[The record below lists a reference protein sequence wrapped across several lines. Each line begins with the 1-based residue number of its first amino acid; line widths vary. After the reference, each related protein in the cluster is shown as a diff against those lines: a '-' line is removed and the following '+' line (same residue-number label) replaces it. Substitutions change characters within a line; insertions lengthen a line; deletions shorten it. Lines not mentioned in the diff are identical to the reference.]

1 MPPMPPPP
9 PPPPDAP
16 ASERWAHFH
25 RALSFVTSPGFFGA
39 MGVPV
44 LQGRDFTASD
54 NRSAERVVIVNE
66 AFARRYFP
74 DGNPLSKRLRF
85 APRANWMTVVGVV
98 GNIRRSSLD
107 DNIRSEFYWPYAQIS
122 EDGPSGWPFTTPVNR
137 VSFVIKTP
145 LPPSEVRRA
154 MAPVVFGL
162 DRSLAIAELS
172 TLRDSLDS
180 RLEERRGLLR
190 LFVAL
195 SSLTLVIAAIG
206 LYGLT
211 SYFVR
216 QRLPELSIRAAL
228 GASRRQIVWLPMRDS
243 VIVLSIGLPIGLLLS
258 IGAAGQLQQIV
269 SSVEP
274 YEWRVLFMAMA
285 VLAGCTLIAA
295 YAAARRGARADPNV
309 YMNAG

>member
-1 MPPMPPPP
+1 
-9 PPPPDAP
+9 
-16 ASERWAHFH
+16 
-25 RALSFVTSPGFFGA
+25 
-39 MGVPV
+39 
-44 LQGRDFTASD
+44 
-54 NRSAERVVIVNE
+54 
-66 AFARRYFP
+66 
-74 DGNPLSKRLRF
+74 
-85 APRANWMTVVGVV
+85 MTVVGVV

-195 SSLTLVIAAIG
+195 SSLTLVSRGDRPVRPDQLLRSA
-206 LYGLT
+206 T
-211 SYFVR
+211 SAR
-216 QRLPELSIRAAL
+216 AQHSAAL